1 MILFVHLPLRG
12 RIAFAG
18 IMGTRFTTLLSPLLA
33 AAAIA
38 LPAPAGAQEE
48 AAPPLPSLPRPQT
61 PAQPS
66 PSEQRQGP
74 ELDVYRDVPGTAPA
88 PTAPPPVTVTT
99 PPPVIAPTPVP
110 APNRQATATPRTQPE
125 RVPERT
131 APPAARESGEATPS
145 PAPVETPLSSGET
158 IVAPQTGNV
167 AESAAAPPPPTTAPP
182 APTGRGLP
190 WGWIGAAL
198 AIVLAGGIALF
209 LRRRPRDGAMD
220 ESDDAVQDVGAPEP
234 LRPSPPAPKPRPTT
248 TPQPAAERAWI
259 DVELAIES
267 ARYSLLGVS
276 VGYRLT
282 LRNRGQSVASDMLVH
297 ALIGNA
303 DANQNEL
310 LRAFFA
316 GTKGMPVHS
325 VVSLAPGQT
334 QILTNELRLE
344 PDAID
349 PLELDGRLLL
359 VPLIGFDVHYRWNGD
374 GTPGSGRT
382 GSAFIVGQEQAP
394 PTQKLAPFRFDQGP
408 RQYRDVGC
416 RRTALSLAS

>member
-1 MILFVHLPLRG
+1 MTAFVHLSFRG

-18 IMGTRFTTLLSPLLA
+18 IMRTCFFPLSSLLA

-48 AAPPLPSLPRPQT
+48 AAPPLSSLPRPQNPPQQ
-61 PAQPS
+61 PAPS
-66 PSEQRQGP
+66 RQGP

-88 PTAPPPVTVTT
+88 PVAPPPVIVTT
-99 PPPVIAPTPVP
+99 PPPVVAPTPVP
-110 APNRQATATPRTQPE
+110 ANPTPTPRARSE
-125 RVPERT
+125 RVPERV
-131 APPAARESGEATPS
+131 APPVTRATPPS
-145 PAPVETPLSSGET
+145 PPPAETPPPPSSEA
-158 IVAPQTGNV
+158 IVAPQTGN
-167 AESAAAPPPPTTAPP
+167 AAQEAPAAPPPAAAPV
-182 APTGRGLP
+182 AATGSGLP

-209 LRRRPRDGAMD
+209 LRRRSRDEEAD
-220 ESDDAVQDVGAPEP
+220 YSDDAMQDAQAPESP
-234 LRPSPPAPKPRPTT
+234 RPSPPTPTRRPAAPPP
-248 TPQPAAERAWI
+248 PAAERAWI
-259 DVELAIES
+259 DVELAIEN

-282 LRNRGQSVASDMLVH
+282 LRNRGKSVASDMLVH

-325 VVSLAPGQT
+325 VVSIAPGQT
-334 QILTNELRLE
+334 QVLSNELRLE
-344 PDAID
+344 PGAIE

-359 VPLIGFDVHYRWNGD
+359 VPLIGFDVHYRWDAD

-382 GSAFIVGQEQAP
+382 GSAFIVGQEQMP

>member
-1 MILFVHLPLRG
+1 MTAFVHLPFRG

-18 IMGTRFTTLLSPLLA
+18 IMGTRFTTFSSLLA

-38 LPAPAGAQEE
+38 LSAPAGAQEE
-48 AAPPLPSLPRPQT
+48 PTPPLSSLPRPQT
-61 PAQPS
+61 PPQQPA
-66 PSEQRQGP
+66 PSRQGP

-88 PTAPPPVTVTT
+88 PVAPPPVIVTT
-99 PPPVIAPTPVP
+99 PPPVVAPTPVP
-110 APNRQATATPRTQPE
+110 ANATPTPRPRPE
-125 RVPERT
+125 RAAERT
-131 APPAARESGEATPS
+131 VPPVARESGAAPPS
-145 PAPVETPLSSGET
+145 PAPTETTQPSGEA

-167 AESAAAPPPPTTAPP
+167 AEEAPAAPPPAATPAATTDS
-182 APTGRGLP
+182 GLP

-198 AIVLAGGIALF
+198 ALILAGGTALF
-209 LRRRPRDGAMD
+209 LRRRFREVETDY
-220 ESDDAVQDVGAPEP
+220 SDDPMQEADAPEP
-234 LRPSPPAPKPRPTT
+234 PRPSTPATPTRRPAT
-248 TPQPAAERAWI
+248 TPQPAADRAWI
-259 DVELAIES
+259 DIDLTIDS

-276 VGYRLT
+276 IGYRLT
-282 LRNRGQSVASDMLVH
+282 LRNRGKSMASDMLVH

-325 VVSLAPGQT
+325 VVSIAPGQT
-334 QILTNELRLE
+334 QVLTNELRLE
-344 PDAID
+344 PGAIE

-359 VPLIGFDVHYRWNGD
+359 VPLIGFDVHYRWDAD
-374 GTPGSGRT
+374 GTPGSGRS
-382 GSAFIVGQEQAP
+382 GSAFIVGQEQVP
-394 PTQKLAPFRFDQGP
+394 PTEKLAPFRFDQGP